1 MIRLRCVESGHEPEM
16 RAQLEETRAKVGH
29 LDGVDL
35 ILAYKPEL
43 FGSAFRTATQ
53 TIMRGESDWTPGER
67 ELIATFVS
75 AQNQCPF

>member
-1 MIRLRCVESGHEPEM
+1 MIRLPCVEQGHEPAM
-16 RAQLEETRAKVGH
+16 RAKLEATREQVGH

-35 ILAYKPEL
+35 ILAYRPEI
-43 FGSAFRTATQ
+43 FGATFRTATQ
-53 TIMRGESDWTPGER
+53 TIMRGESEWTPGER